1 MSLIDKAQEKKF
13 SLSSREDEDSAD
25 KKLMQSTELL
35 SIANDIIDRNKIS
48 AKDRKSWSKHRKRLY
63 DVYWPLGSLLGKAT
77 ATNFAGIIAASLA
90 HFEKSCKH
98 TQPNGNWKICDHEAD
113 IRTVSGTEQLVV
125 AVQFVDELNKT
136 DLHYNNGQPSVN
148 VNVTAPAIP
157 DELVAA
163 LKGRGSGDDE
173 LKDLLKQFVGVMA
186 KKEMSQTAPTPSPA
200 PTATV
205 EEQA

>member
-1 MSLIDKAQEKKF
+1 VSLIDKAQEKKF
-13 SLSSREDEDSAD
+13 SLPTREDEDSAD
-25 KKLMQSTELL
+25 KKLMQSTDLL
-35 SIANDIIDRNKIS
+35 SIADDIIDRNKIS
-48 AKDRKSWSKHRKRLY
+48 AKDRKAWGKHRKRLY

-77 ATNFAGIIAASLA
+77 AKNFAGIVAASLA

-98 TQPNGNWKICDHEAD
+98 TQANGDWRICDHEAA
-113 IRTVSGTEQLVV
+113 IRTVSGSERLVV
-125 AVQFVDELNKT
+125 AVQFVDALNKA

-186 KKEMSQTAPTPSPA
+186 KKEMSQAAPPA
-200 PTATV
+200 PAAAT

>member
-13 SLSSREDEDSAD
+13 SLPTREEEDSAD
-25 KKLMQSTELL
+25 KKLMQSADLL
-35 SIANDIIDRNKIS
+35 SIADDIISRNKIS
-48 AKDRKSWSKHRKRLY
+48 AKDRKAWGKHRKRLY

-77 ATNFAGIIAASLA
+77 ATNFAGIVAASLA

-98 TQPNGNWKICDHEAD
+98 TQPNGEWKICDHEAD
-113 IRTVSGTEQLVV
+113 IRTMRGTERLVL
-125 AVQFVDELNKT
+125 AVQFVDALNKA

-186 KKEMSQTAPTPSPA
+186 KKEMSQAAPPA
-200 PTATV
+200 PAATA